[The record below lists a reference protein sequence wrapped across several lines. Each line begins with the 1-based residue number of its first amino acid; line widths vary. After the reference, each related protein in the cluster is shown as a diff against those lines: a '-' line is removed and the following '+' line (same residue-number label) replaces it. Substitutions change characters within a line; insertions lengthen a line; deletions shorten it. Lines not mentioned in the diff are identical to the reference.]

1 VLPVN
6 EFVNERMVSKVQ
18 TRVNNEINMLKI
30 INQHMIQV

>member
-1 VLPVN
+1 VN